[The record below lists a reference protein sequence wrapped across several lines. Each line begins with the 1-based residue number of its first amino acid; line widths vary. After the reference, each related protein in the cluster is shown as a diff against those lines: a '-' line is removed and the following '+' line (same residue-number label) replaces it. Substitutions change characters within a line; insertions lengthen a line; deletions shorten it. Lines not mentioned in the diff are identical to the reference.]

1 MATQKDV
8 AARAGV
14 SIAAVSYCINGTHNL
29 NPETRARI
37 QNAIKELNYIPNSQA
52 RNLKRQASRE
62 LCAIFP
68 DLENLC
74 YNEFLKG
81 ILMKAESSNYSLNIS
96 CSYNDISQEQMLI
109 TNAVS
114 KHYAGIFLVTCQ
126 PQNTKFF
133 QNIQQHHPIELVFLE
148 RLPDKMD
155 VIYYGFDNYK
165 TLHYLTSQL
174 IKNGYRDIAPFLC
187 TVRIAAARFQSTLPT
202 RGSDKTR
209 RDDSGRG
216 AKFQS
221 TLPTRGSDHV
231 KMSNLVRIEV
241 SIHAPHEGER
251 RSFLIPKR
259 LIFLRFNPRSPRG
272 GATFSCRCCNTHRQ
286 AFQSTLP
293 TRGSDL
299 GVYLLLFIF

>member
-1 MATQKDV
+1 MFQSTLPTRGSDAERHEYGRDAVRFQSTLPTRGSD
-8 AARAGV
+8 AWCACPCRPDTTV
-14 SIAAVSYCINGTHNL
+14 SIHAPHEG
-29 NPETRARI
+29 ERR
-37 QNAIKELNYIPNSQA
+37 
-52 RNLKRQASRE
+52 
-62 LCAIFP
+62 
-68 DLENLC
+68 
-74 YNEFLKG
+74 
-81 ILMKAESSNYSLNIS
+81 
-96 CSYNDISQEQMLI
+96 
-109 TNAVS
+109 
-114 KHYAGIFLVTCQ
+114 YAGQYRPVGQ
-126 PQNTKFF
+126 
-133 QNIQQHHPIELVFLE
+133 
-148 RLPDKMD
+148 
-155 VIYYGFDNYK
+155 GFNPRSPRGGA
-165 TLHYLTSQL
+165 T
-174 IKNGYRDIAPFLC
+174 PFLC

-293 TRGSDL
+293 TRGSDDLVVRAISDYKAFQSTLPTRGSDL